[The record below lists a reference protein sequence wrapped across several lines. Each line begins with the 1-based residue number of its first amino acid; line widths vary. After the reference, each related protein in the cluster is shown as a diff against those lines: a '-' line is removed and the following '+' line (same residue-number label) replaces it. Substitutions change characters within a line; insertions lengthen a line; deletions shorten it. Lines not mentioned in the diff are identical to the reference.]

1 MWFSDKKV
9 GDSWSKQKRKRL
21 NKDMIFGSK
30 DSFRSLNRSRILKF
44 EKPSGPDPVRIRKF
58 WNRSGVGKMQF
69 RPPLVYML
77 KVIHE

>member
-44 EKPSGPDPVRIRKF
+44 EKPSGPDPDKD
-58 WNRSGVGKMQF
+58 
-69 RPPLVYML
+69 
-77 KVIHE
+77 